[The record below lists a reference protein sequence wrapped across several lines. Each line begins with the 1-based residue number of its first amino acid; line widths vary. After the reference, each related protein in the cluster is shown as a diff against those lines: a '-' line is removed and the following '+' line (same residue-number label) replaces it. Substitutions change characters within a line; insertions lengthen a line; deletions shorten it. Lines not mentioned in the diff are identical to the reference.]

1 MDFAKKKK
9 KPEKKQSEVTAL
21 IIKLGIIVLVL
32 VGIFIF
38 LITKTTPGRTNI
50 VVLSKNPLLISL
62 DNNQK
67 DATVI
72 SIPES
77 TMLNG
82 SYGKG
87 LVLAGSLYKLDS
99 LSNKRGKIIDTT
111 IREFLGIPVDGWILA
126 NNQITVDDKDQ
137 FLNLLNTEFNFIP
150 NIFPTQKT
158 SLSFIKKPRFYYN
171 LSKVRPDRITF
182 INLGQSNALSMVT
195 LPDGSTN
202 LEPDLVKVDSFLNQ
216 DFEELT
222 ILKEGLSIAVLNG
235 SEVPGLATRASRIIS
250 NDGGK
255 VIQVAES
262 SLKVVDC
269 VIYVSQKYE
278 KYYTVQRIKETFHC
292 DVSFE
297 QIEES
302 RADIAVVIGN
312 DYHLQIIGSIN

>member
-9 KPEKKQSEVTAL
+9 KPEKKQSEITAL
-21 IIKLGIIVLVL
+21 IIKLGVIVLVL

-67 DATVI
+67 TATVI
-72 SIPES
+72 SIPGS

-137 FLNLLNTEFNFIP
+137 FINLLNTEFNFIQS
-150 NIFPTQKT
+150 IFPTQKT

-171 LSKVRPDRITF
+171 LSKMRPDRITF
-182 INLGQSNALSMVT
+182 INLSQSNALSMVT

-235 SEVPGLATRASRIIS
+235 SEVPGLATKASRIIS

-269 VIYVSQKYE
+269 VIYVSQKYK

-292 DVSFE
+292 DVAFE

-312 DYHLQIIGSIN
+312 DYHQQIIGSIN